1 LIILNQKE
9 EAMLISFKKLSLVIL
24 SILVL
29 GFAVSANADTVGT
42 LYLNGVNGQTD
53 LTGQVYIS
61 PYYGGL
67 NNPTGMDNIYCVD
80 PKHDSS
86 LHTNWTVNVTQ
97 LTSGNLSNTYLN
109 NLKTYKEA
117 AWLLFYTGFGG
128 SSADKAIQA
137 AIWYIIDPSSKYG
150 ENNSWVAAALANYTN
165 GDYSNI
171 LILSDTNKNG
181 NQEFMV
187 KVPEPTTL
195 LLLGSGLIGLWVFR
209 RKFRVKG

>member
-1 LIILNQKE
+1 
-9 EAMLISFKKLSLVIL
+9 MSFKKFSLVIL
-24 SILVL
+24 SILAL
-29 GFAVSANADTVGT
+29 GFAVPANADT

-53 LTGQVYIS
+53 PTGQVYIS

-67 NNPTGMDNIYCVD
+67 NNPTGMDSIYCVD

-97 LTSGNLSNTYLN
+97 LAGGDLSKTYLGADGQT
-109 NLKTYKEA
+109 KYQQA
-117 AWLLFYTGFGG
+117 AYLFFYYQPT
-128 SSADKAIQA
+128 ANVTAQDIQA
-137 AIWYIIDPSSKYG
+137 AVWSIVTG
-150 ENNSWVAAALANYTN
+150 AAITDTIQALLKSVNWA
-165 GDYSNI
+165 GLDYSNI
-171 LILSDTNKNG
+171 LILSDTKNV

-187 KVPEPTTL
+187 RVPEPTTL